1 MSRTMSRT
9 AQCCCGSLRLEAE
22 GEPASVVICHCSD
35 CQRRTGSV
43 MGVGAYFAADKVK
56 ASGPARSFTRKG
68 RSGGTFTQYFCPDCG
83 TALYWEAA
91 LRPGLVGVAVGGFG
105 GAPFSLPTRSVWEE
119 NKHGWV
125 TLGADIPGHLQGS
138 TSKAT
143 R

>member
-1 MSRTMSRT
+1 MTVVTRT
-9 AQCCCGSLRLEAE
+9 AHCGCGALRVDAD
-22 GEPASVVICHCSD
+22 GEPAAVIVCHCSD

-43 MGVGAYFAADKVK
+43 MGVGAYFAKDMVK
-56 ASGPARSFTRKG
+56 ASGPAKAFTRTG
-68 RSGGTFTQYFCPDCG
+68 RSGGAFTQYFCPDCG

-105 GAPFSLPTRSVWEE
+105 GTALPLPTRSVWEE

-125 TLGADIPGHLQGS
+125 TLGADIPGHEQGS
-138 TSKAT
+138 TTART